1 VRAAIDALSQAS
13 QKTCLVLG
21 DMGEVGS
28 KGPEFHYEVGAY
40 AAERGI
46 GHLWALGEQTK
57 SSVRGFN
64 EFNGRI
70 GSSNAAIHFESIDAL
85 NACAATIGELLSEG
99 SSVSKPYAVLVKGS
113 RFMRMERVVAV
124 LKDALAEVKAC
135 S

>member
-1 VRAAIDALSQAS
+1 
-13 QKTCLVLG
+13 
-21 DMGEVGS
+21 MGEVGS

-46 GHLWALGEQTK
+46 GHLWALGEQTQ

-64 EFNGRI
+64 EFNGRV

-85 NACAATIGELLSEG
+85 NARVATIADLFSEG
-99 SSVSKPYAVLVKGS
+99 ASVSQPYAVLVKGS
-113 RFMRMERVVAV
+113 RFMRMERAV
-124 LKDALAEVKAC
+124 SALKDTLAEVKAC